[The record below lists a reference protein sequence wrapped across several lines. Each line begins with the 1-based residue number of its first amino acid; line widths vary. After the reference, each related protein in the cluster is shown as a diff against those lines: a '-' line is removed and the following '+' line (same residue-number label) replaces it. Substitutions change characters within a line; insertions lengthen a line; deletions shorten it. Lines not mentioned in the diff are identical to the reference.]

1 MKYIV
6 IIAFVLILGSLA
18 SAFVFMMKKGDSD
31 HHRAKR
37 MVNSLTVR
45 ISISVLLFSTILL
58 AWYFGLITPTG
69 RP

>member
-6 IIAFVLILGSLA
+6 LIAFVLILGSLA
-18 SAFVFMMKKGDSD
+18 FALVFMMKKGDSED
-31 HHRAKR
+31 RAKR

-45 ISISVLLFSTILL
+45 IGVSVLLFVTILL
-58 AWYFGLITPTG
+58 AWWLGLIAPTG